1 MRIARA
7 LGLLAL
13 IVCLPTQ
20 AQVTI
25 QNGRTLSQLINNLYG
40 GNGIQLKQNSHAAH
54 FGDSEDFQQFSE
66 TLQKT
71 LQARPVFPVPSSVGI
86 VSFQFNEAT
95 GTYERVQTSF
105 GPILAERATT
115 SGKGHVN
122 FGFGYTVSDFSYFN
136 GADDLDLTLRHCAT
150 EACTGGAPPET
161 PFLNDTIRVNVR
173 MKLKSQVLTT
183 SATYGLTDRLD
194 IGVVVPYIRND
205 LNVSTHGSIVRAAGS
220 LPAIHEFDPLVETSD
235 QMAFG
240 HAIGIG
246 DVIARAKLQ
255 IPLRGLPI
263 RGAVLTDITL
273 PSGDK
278 ENFLGTGDL
287 RVRAAFIAS
296 ASGKR
301 FSPHLNLGYEWNAGT
316 TALSNVD
323 YRGGLEVVATPR
335 LTLAADVVGVI
346 FPSAEEEFRARALDG
361 QSLIGRSMID
371 GAVGAK
377 WSLGTRSLLV
387 FNLLFPLND
396 EGIRPGNAI
405 TIGLQTGS

>member
-7 LGLLAL
+7 LGVLAL
-13 IVCLPTQ
+13 VICLPMQ

-25 QNGRTLSQLINNLYG
+25 QSGKTLSELINNLYG
-40 GNGIQLKQNSHAAH
+40 GNGIQLKPTGHQAH
-54 FGDSEDFQQFSE
+54 FGDSQDFQEFSE

-86 VSFQFNEAT
+86 VSFEFNEAT
-95 GTYERVQTSF
+95 GAYERVQSSF

-136 GADDLDLTLRHCAT
+136 GQDSLDLTLRHCLT
-150 EACTGGAPPET
+150 QECTYGLEDA
-161 PFLNDTIRVNVR
+161 PFLHDTIRVNVR

-194 IGVVVPYIRND
+194 LGIVVPYIRND
-205 LNVSTHGSIVRAAGS
+205 LNISTNAAVVLGEGSN
-220 LPAIHEFDPLVETSD
+220 PAFHIFDPSIETPG
-235 QMAFG
+235 QMSVG

-246 DVIARAKLQ
+246 DIIARGKVQ
-255 IPLRGLPI
+255 VPMSGLPI
-263 RGAVLTDITL
+263 KGAVLADITI
-273 PSGDK
+273 PTGDK

-287 RVRAAFIAS
+287 RVRGAFVAS

-301 FSPHLNLGYEWNAGT
+301 FSPHLNLGYEWNSGT
-316 TALSNVD
+316 TALSNFD

-335 LTLAADVVGVI
+335 LTLAADVVGTL

-371 GAVGAK
+371 GSVGAK
-377 WSLGTRSLLV
+377 WSVGTHSLLV

-396 EGIRPGNAI
+396 EGIRPGTAV